1 MKKGIWKQFRRY
13 LLIELILLVG
23 LLWMVSCKDE
33 YLYDNKEP
41 EWLGASIYD
50 YLKSSENYT
59 YYTRLIEEVEDYKEV
74 LSKTGSKTL
83 FVTDDKAFEEFFK
96 SNTWNV
102 SSYDNLNLTQKKL
115 ILKFSM
121 IDNAYL
127 IETLSNYFNGSLQ
140 EGTAL
145 RRSTSVSVL
154 DSVPLESG
162 DMLPV
167 GRFWDGHRNK
177 GIHLLKDATSWPM
190 VHFLE
195 GSLKNAG
202 INDADF
208 SLITG
213 VKRTTNDAHIF
224 SVKVKERDITCK
236 NGYVHVLEKV
246 LVPPVNVAE
255 YLKTNTTSSIFS
267 NLLDRFCAPYYN
279 SSQTSAYN
287 LIHPENPIDSIFEK
301 IYFSDYQGR
310 IRYPNGSLI
319 RSELLLPFNPGLN
332 EYVSSAAG
340 SSMQSDMAA
349 VFAPTNEAMTNYF
362 EAGAGVI
369 LKNRFGSWENT
380 PDYIIMKLL
389 NRHLRESFL
398 ETVPGRFAK
407 LVDNNNSP
415 IPIKPEDI
423 TSSYVGLNGVIYNTN
438 KVYPPDDYISVYAPV
453 LLSEETTVMNWAVNQ
468 NEFDLYL
475 NALKSTY
482 SFFVPTDKYFK
493 NYIDPISFAK
503 DVKGAMKYWY
513 NKKTNTVNA
522 TVYSYNPLTGE
533 VGDSVNTITSTT
545 FISNRLLDIL
555 NTHIVI
561 GNVESGSK
569 YYFTKNGN
577 ILQVKGTG
585 AGLKVQAGYDI
596 KSGTEV
602 NVVNNG
608 VYRQQNGTTYF
619 IDKPLQ
625 TPLQSVYKI
634 LSETP
639 EFSEFFALLNGFT
652 GTAKEIFVKKT
663 NFYGND
669 FNIKFFNTFNYTVY
683 VPTNEAIRK
692 AISDGLIMNWEQING
707 ITDSQQKLNAMSKLE
722 RFLRYHF
729 QDNSLFVDGE
739 TFYKLYQTA
748 TLKQNEEE
756 TQFRTYK
763 DKYYRLGIKSDG
775 NNIKLDTENWGSANL
790 IRTNGLYN
798 IMTRDYIFSG
808 NPQSYREI
816 DGTGAGADFS
826 NSSVVTSSTAIIH
839 QIDNVL
845 RFE

>member
-83 FVTDDKAFEEFFK
+83 FVADDKAFEEFFK

-127 IETLSNYFNGSLQ
+127 IETLSNYYNGSLQ

-162 DMLPV
+162 DMLPM

-319 RSELLLPFNPGLN
+319 RTELLLPFNPGLN

-349 VFAPTNEAMTNYF
+349 VFAPTNEAITNYF

>member
-83 FVTDDKAFEEFFK
+83 FVADDKAFEEFFK

-127 IETLSNYFNGSLQ
+127 IETLSNYYNGSLQ

-246 LVPPVNVAE
+246 LIPPVNVAE

>member
-83 FVTDDKAFEEFFK
+83 FVADDKAFEEFFK

-127 IETLSNYFNGSLQ
+127 IETLSNYYNGSLQ

-369 LKNRFGSWENT
+369 LKNRFGSWKNT

>member
-83 FVTDDKAFEEFFK
+83 FVADDKAFEEFFK

-127 IETLSNYFNGSLQ
+127 IETLSNYYNGSLQ

-162 DMLPV
+162 DMLPM

-349 VFAPTNEAMTNYF
+349 GFAPTNEAMTNYF